1 MKLLTCAAL
10 CGILTLGCGPS
21 EVSIADE
28 VPESV
33 IDEAGELVAVTPLV
47 LGTTVQVSGVGRST
61 NRFKVDLPVGT
72 SNLTIAVSPASAT
85 LKLLARI
92 NSAPTLT
99 TNDCLTTSGTC
110 DVANPG
116 LSVIIDLRE
125 TKAYGPVSLSTSA
138 QNGPPPGPGGGVKG
152 IDISPHTALGLP
164 DSAGI
169 GRDAQWL
176 LVKPQYVVSYNT
188 TRKNA
193 NYSAWKLVASDSGSA
208 ARTNAFASDSAL
220 SLAKQATLSD
230 FVGSGYARG
239 HICPSADRTDTT
251 ANNTATFLL
260 TNMLPQTDQSNNGP
274 WKDLETNERAL
285 AASGKT
291 LFIVAGPIYEGP
303 IQTIGNG
310 VRVPSSMFKVIVVLN
325 KGQGVSNVTT
335 ATQVIA
341 AEIPNT
347 TSVSGPWGNFKTS
360 VDSIEAKTG
369 LDLMSDVP
377 VDVQRVLE
385 R

>member
-1 MKLLTCAAL
+1 MKLFTCAAL
-10 CGILTLGCGPS
+10 CGIFMLGCGPS
-21 EVSIADE
+21 ALSIAE
-28 VPESV
+28 HLPEGV
-33 IDEAGELVAVTPLV
+33 LDGAAELITVTPLV

-61 NRFKVDLPVGT
+61 NRFKVDLPAGT
-72 SNLTIAVSPASAT
+72 PNLTIAVSPASAT

-92 NSAPTLT
+92 NGAPTLT
-99 TNDCLTTSGTC
+99 TNDCLTTSGIC

-125 TKAYGPVSLSTSA
+125 TKSYGPVSLSTSVHIDF
-138 QNGPPPGPGGGVKG
+138 PPGQGGGVKG
-152 IDISPHTALGLP
+152 VDVSPHTALGLP

-169 GRDAQWL
+169 GRDTQWL

-188 TRKNA
+188 THKNA
-193 NYSAWKLVASDSGSA
+193 NYTAWKLVASDSGSA
-208 ARTNAFASDSAL
+208 ARTNAFAADAAL

-239 HICPSADRTDTT
+239 HLCPSADRTDST
-251 ANNTATFLL
+251 ANNAATFLL

-274 WKDLETNERAL
+274 WKDLETNERTL
-285 AASGKT
+285 ASSGKT

-303 IQTIGNG
+303 VKTTGNG
-310 VRVPSSMFKVIVVLN
+310 VRVPSSMFKVIVVLSKN
-325 KGQGVSNVTT
+325 QAASNITT

-347 TSVSGPWGNFKTS
+347 TSVSGPWGNFQTT
-360 VDSIEAKTG
+360 VDAIEAKTG
-369 LDLMSDVP
+369 LDFMSDVP
-377 VDVQRVLE
+377 VDVQKVLE